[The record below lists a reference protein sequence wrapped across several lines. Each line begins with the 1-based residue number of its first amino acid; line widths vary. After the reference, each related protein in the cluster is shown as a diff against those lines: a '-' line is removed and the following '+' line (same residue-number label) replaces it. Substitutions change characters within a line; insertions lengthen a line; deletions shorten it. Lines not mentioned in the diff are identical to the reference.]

1 MTKKATLDIGEV
13 IRQTGIKA
21 STLRYYEEKG
31 LIVSIGRKGLRRQYS
46 HHVLEQLAVISLG
59 TQAGFS
65 LEELQGFIEKSS
77 LSIDRQRLLEKAEEL
92 DKKIQKLSSIRD
104 GLRHAA
110 ECRAP
115 SHLECSKFQ
124 RLMKLALKHRSKDAK
139 APFR

>member
-1 MTKKATLDIGEV
+1 MGKSFVKRKSRPQPFDIT
-13 IRQTGIKA
+13 R
-21 STLRYYEEKG
+21 EKG

-92 DKKIQKLSSIRD
+92 DKKDTKNY
-104 GLRHAA
+104 
-110 ECRAP
+110 
-115 SHLECSKFQ
+115 HLLEMGFDMRQNVVPPATWNVQNSNV
-124 RLMKLALKHRSKDAK
+124 
-139 APFR
+139 